1 VSYEPSAA
9 LLLNSLSTTP
19 QRSSRAS
26 TVLAIGNPSF
36 EQGALHLQNLPSAAI
51 EANRVASIYRNPTV
65 LVDKEA
71 TDAAFAALAPQADV
85 IHFAGHAVVGRDAP
99 QRSHL
104 VLASDGQSAGVLF
117 STDIAQWHLRHTRLV
132 VLSACSTSDGR
143 LSPTEG
149 ASSLARAFFAAGV
162 PAVVS
167 SLWPVDD
174 ADATADFF
182 RAFHK
187 SFERG
192 ESAAQALQDAQIR
205 ALTEG
210 GRSRPARSWAAFQV
224 FGRS

>member
-1 VSYEPSAA
+1 
-9 LLLNSLSTTP
+9 
-19 QRSSRAS
+19 
-26 TVLAIGNPSF
+26 
-36 EQGALHLQNLPSAAI
+36 
-51 EANRVASIYRNPTV
+51 
-65 LVDKEA
+65 
-71 TDAAFAALAPQADV
+71 
-85 IHFAGHAVVGRDAP
+85 
-99 QRSHL
+99 
-104 VLASDGQSAGVLF
+104 
-117 STDIAQWHLRHTRLV
+117 
-132 VLSACSTSDGR
+132 
-143 LSPTEG
+143 
-149 ASSLARAFFAAGV
+149 V